1 MTCAEPEISTAALR
15 KGSFGICFRTV
26 SAARCILDV
35 MRTCISCGDPIDSR
49 RKDASFCAKS
59 KCRSADYRKRK
70 KEEAEAQAAAHVHHA
85 SAHLSCPC
93 GRSFLLQVKSQDF
106 GEGNASLT
114 VTPIPAAGESV
125 TQTVSPPNILLKETV
140 SPTAAPQLPT
150 PENCSEHILG
160 GVTAVSS
167 GTESAAGVVVAST
180 EQRAQVFQPAKDAT
194 PTSSPPDL
202 RAPLQTVELYFTDS
216 AGRLIKFWD
225 AVRPIG
231 NYGWRVRGSARVAL
245 GASGHQGCGLGGT
258 PGRWEEFYPAQSPAE
273 SGHDTDLAVLCWD
286 DAKARAYAAEPDLL
300 EAALGVNWRLV
311 LRRWCDENMGGRSK

>member
-1 MTCAEPEISTAALR
+1 M
-15 KGSFGICFRTV
+15 
-26 SAARCILDV
+26 
-35 MRTCISCGDPIDSR
+35 
-49 RKDASFCAKS
+49 
-59 KCRSADYRKRK
+59 
-70 KEEAEAQAAAHVHHA
+70 
-85 SAHLSCPC
+85 
-93 GRSFLLQVKSQDF
+93 
-106 GEGNASLT
+106 
-114 VTPIPAAGESV
+114 

-140 SPTAAPQLPT
+140 SPTAARQLPT

-167 GTESAAGVVVAST
+167 GTESAAGVVVASA

-225 AVRPIG
+225 AVRLIG

-258 PGRWEEFYPAQSPAE
+258 PGRWEEFYPAQSP
-273 SGHDTDLAVLCWD
+273 C
-286 DAKARAYAAEPDLL
+286 LL
-300 EAALGVNWRLV
+300 YTSPSPR
-311 LRRWCDENMGGRSK
+311 D